1 MEHYANMIR
10 RLIMLLERIEAHLRE
25 HKMTPSRFGREA
37 VNDWRFVPQLRA
49 GREPRT
55 QTVERVLR
63 YLDKPPPSN
72 R

>member
-37 VNDWRFVPQLRA
+37 VNEPPRDCWRPVS
-49 GREPRT
+49 
-55 QTVERVLR
+55 
-63 YLDKPPPSN
+63 SN
-72 R
+72 YAAMGVSSSMA